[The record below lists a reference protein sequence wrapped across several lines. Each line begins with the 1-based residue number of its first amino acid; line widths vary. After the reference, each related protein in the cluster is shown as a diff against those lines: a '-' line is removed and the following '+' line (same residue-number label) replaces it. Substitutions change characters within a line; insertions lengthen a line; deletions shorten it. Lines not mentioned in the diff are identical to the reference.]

1 MPEHQQKINIEL
13 QPAEAEGIYSNL
25 AIVSHSPSEF
35 IVDFTRV
42 LPGIKKAKV
51 YARIVLAPQH
61 AKLLMNALKN
71 NIEKYEQRFG
81 EIKIVKGPREEI
93 GFKKPEDK

>member
-1 MPEHQQKINIEL
+1 MPDQQQKINIEVS
-13 QPAEAEGIYSNL
+13 PEEAEGIYSNL

-42 LPGIKKAKV
+42 LPGIKKAKI

-61 AKLLMNALKN
+61 AKLLMNALRE
-71 NIEKYEQRFG
+71 NIEKYEKRFG
-81 EIKIVKGPREEI
+81 EIKIVRGPREEI

>member
-1 MPEHQQKINIEL
+1 MPEQQQKINIEL
-13 QPAEAEGIYSNL
+13 SPEEAEGIYSNL

-61 AKLLMNALKN
+61 AKLLMNTLKE

-81 EIKIVKGPREEI
+81 EIKIVRGPKEEI
-93 GFKKPEDK
+93 GFKKPESK

>member
-13 QPAEAEGIYSNL
+13 QPTEAEGIYSNL

-61 AKLLMNALKN
+61 AKLLRNALKD
-71 NIEKYEQRFG
+71 NIEKYEQKFG
-81 EIKIVKGPREEI
+81 EIKIVKGSREEI